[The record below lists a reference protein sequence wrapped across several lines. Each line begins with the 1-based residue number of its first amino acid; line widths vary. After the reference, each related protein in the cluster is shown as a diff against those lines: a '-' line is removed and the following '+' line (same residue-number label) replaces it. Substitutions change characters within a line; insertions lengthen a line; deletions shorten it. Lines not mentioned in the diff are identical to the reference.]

1 MRDRVA
7 GASAAFTQG
16 FPVKSGREPAD
27 IQVESDR
34 QRLGRRA
41 GGHPTK
47 SAPRVPEEGCEGW
60 YLEPWRDRIRAMREH
75 RR

>member
-1 MRDRVA
+1 MRDRVVVTI
-7 GASAAFTQG
+7 AAFTRG

-27 IQVESDR
+27 IQVESDG
-34 QRLGRRA
+34 QLLGRRA

-47 SAPRVPEEGCEGW
+47 SAPRVPEEGGEGW
-60 YLEPWRDRIRAMREH
+60 HLEPSREPVRGAREQ